1 MLNSDDENRRRLNN
15 LYKESH
21 NWLMAASYNV
31 TKDKNMAEELISD
44 LYLYL
49 AERVNPSIWW
59 GENSFNLLYCHQFI
73 KTRHINKI
81 KAGKRMSTISPH
93 YDVIEEE
100 YYVEFD
106 NKLENAYN
114 EVIQELKDMEK
125 TKLWPASKLYQ
136 MYVFTEG
143 MTLEK
148 LSSEIKISKSTS
160 FLQVRKCKKHL
171 RETIQNPFQK

>member
-1 MLNSDDENRRRLNN
+1 MLNSGEENNRRLKN
-15 LYKESH
+15 LYTESH
-21 NWLMAASYNV
+21 SWLMAAAYNI

-49 AERVNPSIWW
+49 AEKVNPSIWW
-59 GENSFNLLYCHQFI
+59 GDNSMNLMYCHSFI
-73 KTRHINKI
+73 KTRYINKI

-93 YDVIEEE
+93 YDVVEDE
-100 YYVEFD
+100 YDVEFD
-106 NKLENAYN
+106 KDLENAYN
-114 EVIQELKDMEK
+114 GVIEELKAMER

-148 LSSEIKISKSTS
+148 LSNEIHISKSTS

-171 RETIQNPFQK
+171 RETIANPFKK